1 MTWSTLLDGNGE
13 KKNGPPFHQR
23 KWIVGKM
30 IYAYTWKV
38 KILMLVSLL
47 HGITFVTTPDGF
59 IAILVGNTGWL

>member
-30 IYAYTWKV
+30 IYEHTWKE

-59 IAILVGNTGWL
+59 IAISGGNTGWL

>member
-13 KKNGPPFHQR
+13 KKSGLPFRQR

-30 IYAYTWKV
+30 IYEHTWKA

-47 HGITFVTTPDGF
+47 HGITSVTTPDGF
-59 IAILVGNTGWL
+59 IAISGGNTGWL